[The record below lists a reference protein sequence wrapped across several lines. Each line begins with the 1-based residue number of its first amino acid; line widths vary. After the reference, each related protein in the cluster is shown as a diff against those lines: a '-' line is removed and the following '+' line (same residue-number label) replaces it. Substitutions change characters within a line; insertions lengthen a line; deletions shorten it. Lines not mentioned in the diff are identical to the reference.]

1 MNFNFTYI
9 SEQEFVEGIQ
19 NCTLLANSL
28 VAPPDRIP
36 VQLSVAQAVLESGYG
51 TSRFAKLGKN
61 YYGIRETDETEPHIK
76 SLDPNAHNSMLRR
89 YEHNCESTFD
99 YVELLTIDDRYKEF
113 QDLLLEQWVI
123 NDYDL
128 HALADALAE
137 PYALDK
143 NYANKLKTVLG
154 ELSD

>member
-28 VAPPDRIP
+28 VDPPDRIP

-76 SLDPNAHNSMLRR
+76 SLHPNALNKMLRR
-89 YEHNCESTFD
+89 YDHSCESTLD
-99 YVELLTIDDRYKEF
+99 YIELLTTDSRYEEF
-113 QDLLLEQWVI
+113 QYLLMEQWFTD
-123 NDYDL
+123 DYDL
-128 HALADALAE
+128 HALANALAE